1 MWLVFAS
8 DMQRITGFL
17 IFFAVIP
24 RKNAETFDSLFV
36 IYLEPP
42 YCFFFFTTAVCIY
55 IFSRRK
61 LLLFPLANTYCL
73 FDDIYSA
80 RLELMSHDA
89 FCLFV

>member
-17 IFFAVIP
+17 IFFAFIP
-24 RKNAETFDSLFV
+24 RRNAETFDSLFV

-42 YCFFFFTTAVCIY
+42 YCFSTTAVCIY

-61 LLLFPLANTYCL
+61 LLLFSLANIYCP

-80 RLELMSHDA
+80 RLEIMSHGA